1 MNIQT
6 RLDELTDQL
15 NVLATRQLNA
25 RKNQEWDLVNEL
37 YLTMRPLEQ
46 EQDKI
51 TQQLQHETDMQAMN
65 DWYDDDKNRDA
76 YNERIVSLY
85 LD

>member
-1 MNIQT
+1 MNIQA

-15 NVLATRQLNA
+15 DVLATRQLNA
-25 RKNQEWDLVNEL
+25 RKDQDWDLVNEL

-51 TQQLQHETDMQAMN
+51 MQRSQFEADMQAID
-65 DWYDDDKNRDA
+65 DWYDDEMNRDA

>member
-1 MNIQT
+1 VNIQA

-15 NVLATRQLNA
+15 DVLATRQLNA
-25 RKNQEWDLVNEL
+25 RKAEDWDLVNEL

-46 EQDKI
+46 EQDNI
-51 TQQLQHETDMQAMN
+51 TQRLQFEADMQAMD

>member
-1 MNIQT
+1 MNIQA
-6 RLDELTDQL
+6 RLNELTDQL
-15 NVLATRQLNA
+15 DVLATRQLNA
-25 RKNQEWDLVNEL
+25 RKNQEWDLVDEL

-51 TQQLQHETDMQAMN
+51 MQRLQFEADIQAMD

>member
-37 YLTMRPLEQ
+37 YLTMRLLEQ

>member
-1 MNIQT
+1 MNIQA

-15 NVLATRQLNA
+15 DVLATRQLNA
-25 RKNQEWDLVNEL
+25 RKNQQWDLLQEL
-37 YLTMRPLEQ
+37 YLQALPLDQ
-46 EQDKI
+46 EHDKI
-51 TQQLQHETDMQAMN
+51 KQQLRFEADIQAMD
-65 DWYDDDKNRDA
+65 DWYDDEKNRDA

>member
-1 MNIQT
+1 MNMQS

-15 NVLATRQLNA
+15 DVLATRQINA
-25 RKNQEWDLVNEL
+25 RKSEEWDLVNEL

-51 TQQLQHETDMQAMN
+51 VQRLQFEADMQAMD
-65 DWYDDDKNRDA
+65 DWYDDDKNRDG
-76 YNERIVSLY
+76 YNERTVSMY

>member
-25 RKNQEWDLVNEL
+25 RKNRHWDLEDALYQQEWL
-37 YLTMRPLEQ
+37 LEQ
-46 EQDKI
+46 EHYKI
-51 TQQLQHETDMQAMN
+51 TQQLQFQADIKAMD
-65 DWYDDDKNRDA
+65 DWYDDEMNRDA
-76 YNERIVSLY
+76 YNERIVSMY
-85 LD
+85 LN

>member
-1 MNIQT
+1 MNIQA

-15 NVLATRQLNA
+15 DVLATRQLNA
-25 RKNQEWDLVNEL
+25 RKAEDWDLVNEL

-46 EQDKI
+46 EQDNI
-51 TQQLQHETDMQAMN
+51 TQRLQFESDMQAMD
-65 DWYDDDKNRDA
+65 DWYDDEINRDA
-76 YNERIVSLY
+76 YNERIVSMY

>member
-1 MNIQT
+1 MNIQA

-15 NVLATRQLNA
+15 DMLATRQLNA

-51 TQQLQHETDMQAMN
+51 MQRLQFEADMQSMAE
-65 DWYDDDKNRDA
+65 WYDDDKNRDA
-76 YNERIVSLY
+76 YNERIVSMY

>member
-1 MNIQT
+1 VNIQA
-6 RLDELTDQL
+6 RLTELTDQL
-15 NVLATRQLNA
+15 DVLATRQLNA
-25 RKNQEWDLVNEL
+25 RKAKDWDLVNEL

-46 EQDKI
+46 EQDNI
-51 TQQLQHETDMQAMN
+51 TQRLQFESDMQAMD

>member
-1 MNIQT
+1 VNIQA

-15 NVLATRQLNA
+15 DVLATRQLNA
-25 RKNQEWDLVNEL
+25 RKAEDWDLVNEL

-46 EQDKI
+46 EQDNI
-51 TQQLQHETDMQAMN
+51 TQRLQFESDMQAMD

-76 YNERIVSLY
+76 YNERIVSMY

>member
-1 MNIQT
+1 MNMQS

-15 NVLATRQLNA
+15 DVLATRQLNA
-25 RKNQEWDLVNEL
+25 RKSEEWDLVNEL

-46 EQDKI
+46 EQDTI
-51 TQQLQHETDMQAMN
+51 MQRLQFEADMQAMD

-76 YNERIVSLY
+76 YNERIVSMY

>member
-1 MNIQT
+1 MNIQA

-15 NVLATRQLNA
+15 DVLATRQLNA
-25 RKNQEWDLVNEL
+25 RKAEDWDLVNEL

-46 EQDKI
+46 EQDNI
-51 TQQLQHETDMQAMN
+51 TQRLQFEADMQAMD

>member
-1 MNIQT
+1 VNIQA

-15 NVLATRQLNA
+15 DVLATRQLNA
-25 RKNQEWDLVNEL
+25 RKAEDWDLVNEL

-46 EQDKI
+46 EQDNI
-51 TQQLQHETDMQAMN
+51 TQRLQFESDMQAMD

>member
-1 MNIQT
+1 MNMQS

-15 NVLATRQLNA
+15 DVLATRQLNA

-46 EQDKI
+46 EQDTI
-51 TQQLQHETDMQAMN
+51 QQRLQFEADMQAMD

>member
-1 MNIQT
+1 MNIQA
-6 RLDELTDQL
+6 RLNELTDQL
-15 NVLATRQLNA
+15 DVLATRQLNA
-25 RKNQEWDLVNEL
+25 RKAEDWDLVNEL

-46 EQDKI
+46 EQDNI
-51 TQQLQHETDMQAMN
+51 TQRLQFESDMQAMD

-76 YNERIVSLY
+76 YNERIVSMY

>member
-1 MNIQT
+1 MNIQA
-6 RLDELTDQL
+6 RLTELTDQL
-15 NVLATRQLNA
+15 DVLATRQLNA
-25 RKNQEWDLVNEL
+25 RKAEDWDLVNEL

-51 TQQLQHETDMQAMN
+51 MQRLQFEADMQAMD
-65 DWYDDDKNRDA
+65 DWYDDDKHRDA

>member
-1 MNIQT
+1 MNIQA

-15 NVLATRQLNA
+15 DVLATRQLNA

-37 YLTMRPLEQ
+37 YLTMRPLEK

-51 TQQLQHETDMQAMN
+51 MQRLQFEADIQAMD
-65 DWYDDDKNRDA
+65 DWYDDDKHRDA

>member
-1 MNIQT
+1 MNIQA
-6 RLDELTDQL
+6 RLNELTDQL
-15 NVLATRQLNA
+15 DVLATRQLNA
-25 RKNQEWDLVNEL
+25 RKAEDWDLVNEL

-46 EQDKI
+46 EQDNI
-51 TQQLQHETDMQAMN
+51 TQRLQFEADMQAMD

>member
-46 EQDKI
+46 EQDNI
-51 TQQLQHETDMQAMN
+51 AQRLQHEADMQAMD
-65 DWYDDDKNRDA
+65 DWYDDEMNRDA
-76 YNERIVSLY
+76 YNERIVSMY
-85 LD
+85 LN

>member
-1 MNIQT
+1 VNIQA

-15 NVLATRQLNA
+15 DVLATRQLNA
-25 RKNQEWDLVNEL
+25 RKDQDWDLVNEL

-51 TQQLQHETDMQAMN
+51 MQRSQFEADMQAID
-65 DWYDDDKNRDA
+65 DWYDDEMNRDA

>member
-1 MNIQT
+1 MNTQT
-6 RLDELTDQL
+6 RLDELTAQL
-15 NVLATRQLNA
+15 DVLATRQLNA

-37 YLTMRPLEQ
+37 YLTMRPLEV

-51 TQQLQHETDMQAMN
+51 MQRLQFEADMKAMD
-65 DWYDDDKNRDA
+65 DWYDDEMNRDA

-85 LD
+85 LN